1 MVGRHHKQ
9 AEAHHDGRLTPICRE
24 HVSEGEVRQP
34 AVAARHFEGALAIAR
49 QSAARAALQQ
59 QSALAAAQRPAAD
72 GGGDS
77 MDTEDAAASV
87 GGASLLLGAEDR
99 TADAAQS
106 AWIKAAAA
114 RAADEVR
121 QRMADDATA
130 EVARLKAYIG
140 QLEAAL
146 QARG

>member
-1 MVGRHHKQ
+1 
-9 AEAHHDGRLTPICRE
+9 
-24 HVSEGEVRQP
+24 VRQP
-34 AVAARHFEGALAIAR
+34 VVAARHFEDALATAQ

-59 QSALAAAQRPAAD
+59 QSAVVAAQQPHGD
-72 GGGDS
+72 GGGGDS
-77 MDTEDAAASV
+77 MDTENAAV
-87 GGASLLLGAEDR
+87 GSGAGDSSHLEAAGCP
-99 TADAAQS
+99 ADAAQS

-114 RAADEVR
+114 WAADDVR